1 MNEVIPVLRE
11 IKFFQ
16 ERESSEDFN
25 IAPEAYYLDI
35 VKRLKYEYIQRGEI
49 VFDMGKS
56 LILI

>member
-1 MNEVIPVLRE
+1 MSEVIPILRK

-35 VKRLKYEYIQRGEI
+35 VKRLKYEYFPRGEI
-49 VFDMGKS
+49 VFEMGK
-56 LILI
+56 